1 MDMES
6 NSYQLLNWSRGQ
18 LLIDN
23 VQSGCDRVDKAV
35 EMLCKAC
42 IAELWDESTQSW
54 IDNKCSGNG
63 LYIEATKY
71 LLCMPSYFVAF
82 ISKVPRHKII
92 AEQYDSI
99 EEKARVNKAMH
110 LCNGSIFFA
119 NDFYLTLAK
128 LENAI
133 KTAKENYDIQYIVV
147 NNVCMET
154 LITDNPNVN
163 VISYLKKVA
172 KQYNIGIY
180 TTIQKSN
187 VN

>member
-1 MDMES
+1 MENNS
-6 NSYQLLNWSRGQ
+6 NQLSNWSRGQ

-23 VQSGCDRVDKAV
+23 IQSGCDRVDKAV

-63 LYIEATKY
+63 LYIETNKY

-82 ISKVPRHKII
+82 ISKVPRHKIMV
-92 AEQYDSI
+92 EQYDSI
-99 EEKARVNKAMH
+99 EEKARANKAMQ
-110 LCNGSIFFA
+110 LCTDSIFFA
-119 NDFYLTLAK
+119 NGLYLTLAK
-128 LENAI
+128 LENTI
-133 KTAKENYDIQYIVV
+133 KNAKENYDIQYIVV
-147 NNVCMET
+147 GNVCIET
-154 LITDNPNVN
+154 LINNPNVN
-163 VISYLKKVA
+163 VISYLKKFA

-187 VN
+187 VD